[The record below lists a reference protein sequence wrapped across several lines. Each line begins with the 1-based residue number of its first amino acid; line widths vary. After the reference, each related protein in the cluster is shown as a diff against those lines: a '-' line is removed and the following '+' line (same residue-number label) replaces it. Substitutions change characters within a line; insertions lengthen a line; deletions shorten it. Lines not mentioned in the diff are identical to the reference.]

1 MEAASFEKR
10 CLSRAAY
17 DLQARTGVHMVQ
29 MIESRF
35 GTMRGLVRLLL
46 SYPQHWVGIDQ
57 LAPESM
63 GDVRRLVFVCRG
75 NISRSAY
82 AEVAARS
89 RGLAAASCGVSAAQG
104 RDADHAAV
112 QVASQ
117 CGLDLSGHRATEAG
131 RFEPEAGDLLL
142 AMEVRQ
148 LAALASLPHLAK
160 TPRLLLGSFAGT
172 PHLHDPYGLNLAYY
186 ASCFQRIDVALDR
199 LETLCPAARL
209 NG

>member
-1 MEAASFEKR
+1 MPQ
-10 CLSRAAY
+10 LI
-17 DLQARTGVHMVQ
+17 D
-29 MIESRF
+29 SRF
-35 GTMRGLVRLLL
+35 GTTRGLLRLLL
-46 SYPQHWVGIDQ
+46 SYPQHWAGFGT
-57 LAPESM
+57 LAPKDM
-63 GDVRRLVFVCRG
+63 GDVRRFVFVCRG

-82 AEVAARS
+82 AETAARS

-104 RDADHAAV
+104 RDADPAAV

-131 RFEPEAGDLLL
+131 RFEPETGDLLL

-172 PHLHDPYGLNLAYY
+172 PHLHDPYGLSLPYY

>member
-1 MEAASFEKR
+1 MP
-10 CLSRAAY
+10 
-17 DLQARTGVHMVQ
+17 Q
-29 MIESRF
+29 MIDSRF
-35 GTMRGLVRLLL
+35 GTTRGLLRLLL
-46 SYPQHWVGIDQ
+46 SYPQHWAGFVT
-57 LAPESM
+57 LAPNDM
-63 GDVRRLVFVCRG
+63 GNVRRLVFVCRG

-82 AEVAARS
+82 AEAAARR

-104 RDADHAAV
+104 READPAAV

-117 CGLDLSGHRATEAG
+117 GGFDLSGHRATEAG
-131 RFEPEAGDLLL
+131 RFEPEPGDLLL

-148 LAALASLPHLAK
+148 LAALRELPHLGK

-172 PHLHDPYGLNLAYY
+172 PHLHDPYGLSLPYY
-186 ASCFQRIDVALDR
+186 ASCFERIDAALDR